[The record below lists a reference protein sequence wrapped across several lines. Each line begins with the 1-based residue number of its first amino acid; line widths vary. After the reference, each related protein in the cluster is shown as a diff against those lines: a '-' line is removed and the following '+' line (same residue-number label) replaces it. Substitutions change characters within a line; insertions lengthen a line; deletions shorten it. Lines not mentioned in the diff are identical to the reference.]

1 MSDNTIEEIK
11 SRLDLVDIVK
21 EYIQLEKVGSNMRA
35 LCPFHS
41 EKTPSFFVSPARQ
54 SWRCFGGCNEGGD
67 MFDFIM
73 KIEGVDF
80 KGALEILAKKAG
92 VKLDKQSYQER
103 SEKEKFYELY
113 ELAVRFFEKQ
123 LQASKTGKRAMK
135 YLLDRGISK
144 ESIKFWRLGYS
155 PDSWH
160 ALSDFLISQ
169 GYKRKTIVKAG
180 LAITKNDHSYD
191 RFRGRIMF
199 PIMNTAS
206 HPIAFGG
213 RVFEGDEKT
222 AKYLNSPQTLLYDK
236 SRVLYGLDKAKMEIR
251 KQDFC
256 ILVEGY
262 TDVIMSYQA
271 GCKNVIS
278 TSGTAL
284 TKKQL
289 NILRRYTSNLYTA
302 FDRDSAGTSATK
314 KGIELAREMDFDIK
328 IISLPEGKDPADF
341 VKEDP
346 EKWKKAVAK
355 AENIMDFYFEAAL
368 RGRDIADPKDK
379 KSIAAEL
386 LPLIKRIPNSIER
399 SHWIKKLSDEIA
411 VDEKAIADQLSKIKR
426 ENTTNTTIEEPQLKT
441 QKKTR
446 KELLEERILSIVAK
460 QPQVIKKIK
469 EINFSS
475 STEKIIQAIKTG
487 KENDLKEQID
497 YFALKPVEADDFDK
511 EIDTC
516 LKEIKKE
523 NLKKQ
528 LQDIH
533 WQIQKAE
540 KEKDKKTLKKLTE
553 RAYTLSQQLQ
563 EL

>member
-113 ELAVRFFEKQ
+113 ELAVRFFGKQ

-289 NILRRYTSNLYTA
+289 NILHRYTSNLYTA

>member
-1 MSDNTIEEIK
+1 
-11 SRLDLVDIVK
+11 
-21 EYIQLEKVGSNMRA
+21 
-35 LCPFHS
+35 
-41 EKTPSFFVSPARQ
+41 
-54 SWRCFGGCNEGGD
+54 
-67 MFDFIM
+67 
-73 KIEGVDF
+73 
-80 KGALEILAKKAG
+80 
-92 VKLDKQSYQER
+92 
-103 SEKEKFYELY
+103 
-113 ELAVRFFEKQ
+113 
-123 LQASKTGKRAMK
+123 
-135 YLLDRGISK
+135 
-144 ESIKFWRLGYS
+144 
-155 PDSWH
+155 
-160 ALSDFLISQ
+160 
-169 GYKRKTIVKAG
+169 
-180 LAITKNDHSYD
+180 
-191 RFRGRIMF
+191 
-199 PIMNTAS
+199 
-206 HPIAFGG
+206 
-213 RVFEGDEKT
+213 
-222 AKYLNSPQTLLYDK
+222 
-236 SRVLYGLDKAKMEIR
+236 
-251 KQDFC
+251 
-256 ILVEGY
+256 
-262 TDVIMSYQA
+262 
-271 GCKNVIS
+271 
-278 TSGTAL
+278 
-284 TKKQL
+284 
-289 NILRRYTSNLYTA
+289 
-302 FDRDSAGTSATK
+302 
-314 KGIELAREMDFDIK
+314 MDFDIK

-497 YFALKPVEADDFDK
+497 YLALKPVEADDFDK

>member
-289 NILRRYTSNLYTA
+289 NILHRYTSNLYTA